1 MRSDRPKV
9 SEHGRVIMFRPNQA
23 AAGRGRKL
31 TSNWV
36 PTKAPVEGLRK
47 CQRVREDEDGRHGMI
62 VNVLGLVFCIALAIA
77 GVWLANEFAEMKRI
91 QECVLSGRNGC
102 VPLKIPGASG

>member
-1 MRSDRPKV
+1 
-9 SEHGRVIMFRPNQA
+9 
-23 AAGRGRKL
+23 
-31 TSNWV
+31 
-36 PTKAPVEGLRK
+36 
-47 CQRVREDEDGRHGMI
+47 MI